1 VHTGSE
7 EPLVQGARVE
17 LFGLSK
23 DELNG
28 QLATI
33 TGPLNDRGRWTV
45 TTDGA
50 EGKTMAIKPDNLRHA
65 PLLTKAELMRERA
78 QKRKEE
84 LAAKKAAKAK
94 AEGKP
99 ATDAGPRKAEGETPG
114 DAGPRKANLED
125 LLDDAAKTKQD
136 KKARQKTDAPKVAG
150 FRKQEE
156 HGPKKFIKP

>member
-1 VHTGSE
+1 
-7 EPLVQGARVE
+7 
-17 LFGLSK
+17 
-23 DELNG
+23 
-28 QLATI
+28 
-33 TGPLNDRGRWTV
+33 
-45 TTDGA
+45 
-50 EGKTMAIKPDNLRHA
+50 MAIKPDNLRHA

-156 HGPKKFIKP
+156 HGVSCPVHPPACLGCTRLLSIAGVGVSLVLVVEVVEIMARKHLDASSIV